1 LVALGFLANP
11 PVAQAQV
18 INCGSS
24 GARGALVVPAAQTLT
39 LDVPDDGVFHYTT
52 INVAGTLLFNR
63 NLRFNPPVF
72 LLATGDVTI
81 PSGGTIRANG
91 TNGTTVVGGLGG
103 PGGFDG
109 GAPGIAGGVPGSGHG
124 PGAGGA
130 GIGALLGGNGAYG
143 GSPPNTNFATD
154 GVTYGS
160 PLLVPIAGGSGGG
173 GDTTVGGG
181 GGGGA
186 ILICSPT
193 QIVVNGFLEAIGGSY
208 STSSNGSGGGVR
220 LVSPAVRGT
229 GWIYVYGGTG
239 YGGHGR
245 IRIDLID
252 RSGLTINYNPASALS
267 VGSLMVVFPGTVPRL
282 DIVDVAGNGIPP
294 GTPSP
299 LVFTLPFGAPAS
311 QAITVRATGFAGIV
325 PIAVV
330 VTPDSGDRIVVNTEI
345 DGDQVPAQTTVNV
358 DLPQNITVRVHAWTR

>member
-1 LVALGFLANP
+1 MLALVFSGRP
-11 PVAQAQV
+11 PVAQAQA
-18 INCGSS
+18 ISCGSS
-24 GARGALVVPAAQTLT
+24 GARGALVVPAAQTVT

-63 NLRFNPPVF
+63 NTRFNPPVF
-72 LLATGDVTI
+72 LLATGDVTV
-81 PSGGTIRANG
+81 PSGGTVRANG
-91 TNGTTVVGGLGG
+91 INGTTVVGGVGG

-109 GAPGIAGGVPGSGHG
+109 GAPGIAGGVPGPGHG
-124 PGAGGA
+124 PGAGGP

-143 GSPPNTNFATD
+143 GEPPFTNNTTD
-154 GVTYGS
+154 GSTYGS

-173 GDTTVGGG
+173 GDTNVGGG

-186 ILICSPT
+186 ILVCSPT
-193 QIVVNGFLEAIGGSY
+193 QIVVNGGFEVIGGSY
-208 STSSNGSGGGVR
+208 STTSNGSGGAIR

-229 GWIYVYGGTG
+229 GWIYAYGGTG

-282 DIVDVAGNGIPP
+282 DIVDVAGNAIPP
-294 GTPSP
+294 GTASP

-311 QAITVRATGFAGIV
+311 QAITVRASGFAGVV

-345 DGDQVPAQTTVNV
+345 NADQPPAETTVNV
-358 DLPQNITVRVHAWTR
+358 NLPQNITVRVHAWTR